1 VGGDSVWI
9 PALLLVWGHLCWVNP
24 SSAREE
30 LRNPAEPLSTAFRLV
45 LVETPTFT
53 SSNATITTYERKSP
67 TGDWSKV
74 GEPARA
80 KVGRAGLG
88 WGHPYRDLAK
98 PGEPI
103 KREGDKRAP
112 AGVFS
117 LSRPFGFGSSN
128 LLGYMQLEKGQ
139 HVCVDDAAS
148 DHYSRIVNS
157 QTAGAETSG
166 ERMWAIDLYRKG
178 ILVDYPTSRT
188 AKAGSCIFV
197 HVWSGPDKPTVGC
210 VAASE
215 PTVKRLQ
222 KWVNDPDAKA
232 VIAIVP
238 VKAQDRFLGLP
249 GHR

>member
-1 VGGDSVWI
+1 VGGYRVWI
-9 PALLLVWGHLCWVNP
+9 PALLLVWGCQCWVNP
-24 SSAREE
+24 SWARRE
-30 LRNPAEPLSTAFRLV
+30 LRKLDEPLSTAFRLV

-53 SSNATITTYERKSP
+53 SSSATITTYERKSP
-67 TGDWSKV
+67 TEDWLKV

-80 KVGRAGLG
+80 KVGRAGVG
-88 WGHPYRDLAK
+88 WGHPYMDLAR

-128 LLGYMQLEKGQ
+128 LFNYMQLEKGQ
-139 HVCVDDAAS
+139 HFCVDDTAS
-148 DHYSRIVNS
+148 DHYSRIVS
-157 QTAGAETSG
+157 SKMAGPETSG

-197 HVWSGPDKPTVGC
+197 HVWSSPDKPTVGC

-222 KWVNDPDAKA
+222 KWVSDPDAKA

-238 VKAQDRFLGLP
+238 VEAEDRLLGLP

>member
-1 VGGDSVWI
+1 MDGYRVWI
-9 PALLLVWGHLCWVNP
+9 PALLLVWGHQYWVNP
-24 SSAREE
+24 SWGRQE
-30 LRNPAEPLSTAFRLV
+30 LRKLDEPLSTAFRLV

-53 SSNATITTYERKSP
+53 SSSATITTYERKSP
-67 TGDWSKV
+67 TGDWRKV

-80 KVGRAGLG
+80 KVGRAGVG

-128 LLGYMQLEKGQ
+128 LFDYMQLEKGQ
-139 HVCVDDAAS
+139 HFCVDDDAS

-157 QTAGAETSG
+157 KTAGAETSG

-188 AKAGSCIFV
+188 EKAEFGILSSR
-197 HVWSGPDKPTVGC
+197 WSGPDTPTVGC

-238 VKAQDRFLGLP
+238 VEAQDRLLGLP